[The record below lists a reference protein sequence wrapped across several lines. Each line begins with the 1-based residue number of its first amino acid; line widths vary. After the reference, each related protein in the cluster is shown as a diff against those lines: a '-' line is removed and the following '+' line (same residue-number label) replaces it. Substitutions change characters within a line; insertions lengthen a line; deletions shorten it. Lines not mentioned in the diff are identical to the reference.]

1 MYRTGSVDRIT
12 HASGHNPPGIFRNSS
27 EVPRKIKMNEFST
40 CCAYFMFK
48 ILEEYEVVQRES
60 KKKKTFNKKLNL
72 TYRIAYITRKAVK
85 IAV

>member
-1 MYRTGSVDRIT
+1 MHLDIIPLGYIEIVQREFVSK
-12 HASGHNPPGIFRNSS
+12 
-27 EVPRKIKMNEFST
+27 KIKMNEVSS
-40 CCAYFMFK
+40 CYAYFMFK